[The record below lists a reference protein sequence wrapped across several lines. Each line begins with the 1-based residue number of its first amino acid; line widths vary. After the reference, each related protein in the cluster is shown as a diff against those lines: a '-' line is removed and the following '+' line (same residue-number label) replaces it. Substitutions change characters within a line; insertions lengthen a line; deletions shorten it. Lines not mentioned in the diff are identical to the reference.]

1 MADAPASFAQ
11 RLLSARR
18 TYHFFSN
25 FGVLVFGQLAAR
37 IFGFLAFAWLAR
49 KLDPVNYGAVEYV
62 VGLSV
67 FFAMV
72 VDGGLNVLGTR
83 RVAQDQR
90 ARDLL
95 AFQIPLG
102 RLLIA
107 VVGIPLMAGMAIL
120 SMKQSVP
127 VMLVWL
133 FALSLLSA
141 PWRQQWIF
149 QSSGKMSVVSI
160 SEILRMTIFCL
171 LVLMLV
177 RSDADILYVGWAE
190 IAAIGGMTL
199 YMLFEQRRHF
209 HSGKIE
215 RPFEGFGGL
224 LREGAAVSS
233 TNLVWAFNQY
243 VPLFL
248 ITALVGGVSVAF
260 FAGASRIVVSVLQ
273 FSNLYHFNLYPS
285 VTRAHAQGPE
295 MMKLLMNRSMRVIC
309 WGGIGV
315 ATLLTILAEPA
326 VRIALG
332 PKLAGAAPLL
342 EIMAWMVPITLASGH
357 ARWGLTA
364 AGQQVRVLWAQIC
377 GVVVTVITL
386 LAASHFLGLIGYAIG
401 TIAGFIAVWAA
412 SHHFAR
418 RQGCHPPSPLIALP
432 AMLSAAAVI
441 ALADYL
447 DAGIW
452 QGLGLIAAMA
462 ITAPIVD
469 RKLISDA
476 IGLGRSRVHNAHPD
490 PEPA

>member
-1 MADAPASFAQ
+1 MTGAPASFVQ
-11 RLLSARR
+11 RLLSARH

-37 IFGFLAFAWLAR
+37 LFGFLAFAWLAR
-49 KLDPVNYGAVEYV
+49 KLDPVSYGAVEYV

-95 AFQIPLG
+95 AFQIPVG

-107 VVGIPLMAGMAIL
+107 LIGIPLMAGMAIL

-127 VMLVWL
+127 VMLVGL

-149 QSSGKMSVVSI
+149 QSSGRMSVVSL
-160 SEILRMTIFCL
+160 SEIIRMTIFCAMVL
-171 LVLMLV
+171 LLV
-177 RSDADILYVGWAE
+177 RSDADILHVGWAE
-190 IAAIGGMTL
+190 IAAIGGMTV
-199 YMLFEQRRHF
+199 YMLYEQRRLF
-209 HSGKIE
+209 HRGKLE
-215 RPFEGFGGL
+215 QPFEGFGGL

-233 TNLVWAFNQY
+233 TNLVWALNQY
-243 VPLFL
+243 LPLFL
-248 ITALVGGVSVAF
+248 ITALVGGVAVAF

-285 VTRAHAQGPE
+285 VTRAHAHGAE
-295 MMKLLMNRSMRVIC
+295 MMKLLMDRSMRVIC

-315 ATLLTILAEPA
+315 ATALTVLAEPA

-332 PKLAGAAPLL
+332 PKLGGAAPLL

-364 AGQQVRVLWAQIC
+364 AGQQVKVLWAQIC
-377 GVVVTVITL
+377 GVVVT
-386 LAASHFLGLIGYAIG
+386 LATVLVAHHFLGLVGYAIG
-401 TIAGFIAVWAA
+401 TIAGFVAVWAA
-412 SHHFAR
+412 SHYFAKA
-418 RQGCHPPSPLIALP
+418 QGCHPPSPLIALP

-452 QGLGLIAAMA
+452 QGMGLIAAMA
-462 ITAPIVD
+462 VTAPLID

-476 IGLGRSRVHNAHPD
+476 IDLGRSRVHNAPPD
-490 PEPA
+490 IEQP